1 MDIMTENKYQA
12 QLIRRIE
19 RRLPGCVIF
28 KMDAIRQGTPDL
40 LILWN
45 NSWAFLEVKAYA
57 DAPEQPNQEYYI
69 HRFHEMSF
77 ASFIYPE
84 NEEDVLNALQQALES
99 SGRSRIPQS

>member
-1 MDIMTENKYQA
+1 MMMRESQYQA
-12 QLIRRIE
+12 GLIRRIE
-19 RRLPGCVIF
+19 RRFPGCVIF

-45 NSWAFLEVKAYA
+45 NRWAFLEVKAHA

-84 NEEDVLNALQQALES
+84 NEEEVLNALQQTLES